1 MATGEQVS
9 SHVDGAVLAQQE
21 GDGSSVPVRNILET
35 AKLYELIEKHGL
47 EGGLGRRGLKLSRC
61 GRMRYFNT

>member
-35 AKLYELIEKHGL
+35 VKLYELTEKDGL
-47 EGGLGRRGLKLSRC
+47 EGNLASRGRPLS
-61 GRMRYFNT
+61 

>member
-35 AKLYELIEKHGL
+35 TKLYELTEKQ
-47 EGGLGRRGLKLSRC
+47 GLKGSLGGRGRQLSWSR
-61 GRMRYFNT
+61 R

>member
-1 MATGEQVS
+1 
-9 SHVDGAVLAQQE
+9 LAHHKS
-21 GDGSSVPVRNILET
+21 DGSSIPVCNILET